1 MNDAFV
7 SAAARPFAIC
17 MRSRWPCVAAMACP
31 PFDHAVS
38 GLRVARR
45 QCKARLHVMD
55 DKDVRMIQSADCP
68 RFLFEA
74 IKPIGIL
81 RKGGR
86 QNFDR
91 HVPATL
97 DIACTAAFLS
107 EAEDA
112 LPLPAKSNP
121 KTPSVMSF
129 KNKSRTRNS
138 PVRVE

>member
-1 MNDAFV
+1 MTRIFGWFRAPTV
-7 SAAARPFAIC
+7 RGSCSKRLS
-17 MRSRWPCVAAMACP
+17 RS
-31 PFDHAVS
+31 
-38 GLRVARR
+38 
-45 QCKARLHVMD
+45 
-55 DKDVRMIQSADCP
+55 
-68 RFLFEA
+68 
-74 IKPIGIL
+74 GIL

-97 DIACTAAFLS
+97 GIACTAAFLS

-129 KNKSRTRNS
+129 KNKSRTGRCAQTDAG
-138 PVRVE
+138 PLEIHFPRLMIQM

>member
-1 MNDAFV
+1 MNDDFV
-7 SAAARPFAIC
+7 SAAARPFA
-17 MRSRWPCVAAMACP
+17 
-31 PFDHAVS
+31 
-38 GLRVARR
+38 
-45 QCKARLHVMD
+45 
-55 DKDVRMIQSADCP
+55 
-68 RFLFEA
+68 
-74 IKPIGIL
+74 IGIL

-97 DIACTAAFLS
+97 DIACTAAYLS

-129 KNKSRTRNS
+129 KNKSRTGRCAQTDDGPLEIHFPRLMIQMS
-138 PVRVE
+138 PVIRPCE